1 MAAATIT
8 VTVLVVLLIVAVV
21 ALLMKI
27 NKDSKRM
34 DALGSES
41 LVKRMANPPIERPAV
56 MRPAVMPPP
65 SSMIRLD
72 VMPPPSSMI
81 RPAVMPRRLPRD
93 PRDRRM
99 DGSYAG
105 EPSTSELATAKV
117 MAAMRKA
124 KAKAAAEAAAKAAV
138 IYTNPSR
145 KVKLSAQ
152 EYFAKAQ
159 AEREASGSDFI
170 NDEERLYR
178 PPLQSVE
185 QALAAAKAAARA
197 AAANSSSLKSPK
209 RPQAPVDDIE
219 NVGDQSLML
228 DEDPSQEYDEM
239 AEETGIAKIA
249 IPQPD
254 ENWLK
259 SRQVQPVKDLSV
271 GIAITN
277 DVSKQDNL
285 QTGKITS
292 KFPIS
297 IRPAVMP
304 PMFPHKGPQGKPAY
318 FEAMR
323 AAAAKAAQERDAKA
337 KSMVD
342 NRARS
347 MAENA
352 EMQALKRIDNSGMKQ
367 YDMKKGPPAR
377 SFGIA
382 TPTRPTRLPQK
393 RPCSDFGNGY
403 RDDGMGCWLG
413 DEMVVSL
420 SERTGTTDAAVTAVK
435 MKAKMQAAEAGNKAA
450 MKAAKM
456 QAAEAGNKAAM
467 KAAKMQVAE
476 AGNKAA
482 MQAAEAAEYAEH
494 QRKQKAAMQA
504 AKMQAE
510 QAEMMAMKAAYE
522 DGYKGLARAGI
533 DYPISPGYPSSRDR
547 LPAMV
552 DRLPAMVDTSAAQA
566 AKMEAEEAANKAAM
580 KVEGYEMMEPRGYA
594 IRV

>member
-1 MAAATIT
+1 MDATTIT
-8 VTVLVVLLIVAVV
+8 VTVLVVLLIVAVA

-41 LVKRMANPPIERPAV
+41 LVKRMANQPIERPVV
-56 MRPAVMPPP
+56 MRSAVMPPP
-65 SSMIRLD
+65 PRMA
-72 VMPPPSSMI
+72 
-81 RPAVMPRRLPRD
+81 RPAVMPRRPEDNMRV
-93 PRDRRM
+93 
-99 DGSYAG
+99 GSL
-105 EPSTSELATAKV
+105 TLQ
-117 MAAMRKA
+117 

-159 AEREASGSDFI
+159 AAEREASGSDFI

-254 ENWLK
+254 ENWIK

-304 PMFPHKGPQGKPAY
+304 PMLSHKGPQMMRPAVMPYMPHHKGPQGKPAWSATPPGTGSAY
-318 FEAMR
+318 FELMR
-323 AAAAKAAQERDAKA
+323 EAAAKAAQERDAKA
-337 KSMVD
+337 RSMVD
-342 NRARS
+342 KRARS

-367 YDMKKGPPAR
+367 YDMTKGPPQAM
-377 SFGIA
+377 FGIDMGMKKTMKA
-382 TPTRPTRLPQK
+382 EAEQAEMMAMKAEAEQAR
-393 RPCSDFGNGY
+393 FGI
-403 RDDGMGCWLG
+403 DMGMGSA
-413 DEMVVSL
+413 E
-420 SERTGTTDAAVTAVK
+420 EAA
-435 MKAKMQAAEAGNKAA
+435 NKAA

-456 QAAEAGNKAAM
+456 QAAEA
-467 KAAKMQVAE
+467 
-476 AGNKAA
+476 
-482 MQAAEAAEYAEH
+482 
-494 QRKQKAAMQA
+494 
-504 AKMQAE
+504 
-510 QAEMMAMKAAYE
+510 
-522 DGYKGLARAGI
+522 
-533 DYPISPGYPSSRDR
+533 
-547 LPAMV
+547 
-552 DRLPAMVDTSAAQA
+552 
-566 AKMEAEEAANKAAM
+566 ANKAAM
-580 KVEGYEMMEPRGYA
+580 KVDGYEMMEPRGYA

>member
-1 MAAATIT
+1 
-8 VTVLVVLLIVAVV
+8 
-21 ALLMKI
+21 
-27 NKDSKRM
+27 
-34 DALGSES
+34 
-41 LVKRMANPPIERPAV
+41 
-56 MRPAVMPPP
+56 
-65 SSMIRLD
+65 
-72 VMPPPSSMI
+72 
-81 RPAVMPRRLPRD
+81 
-93 PRDRRM
+93 
-99 DGSYAG
+99 
-105 EPSTSELATAKV
+105 
-117 MAAMRKA
+117 
-124 KAKAAAEAAAKAAV
+124 
-138 IYTNPSR
+138 
-145 KVKLSAQ
+145 
-152 EYFAKAQ
+152 
-159 AEREASGSDFI
+159 
-170 NDEERLYR
+170 
-178 PPLQSVE
+178 
-185 QALAAAKAAARA
+185 
-197 AAANSSSLKSPK
+197 
-209 RPQAPVDDIE
+209 
-219 NVGDQSLML
+219 
-228 DEDPSQEYDEM
+228 
-239 AEETGIAKIA
+239 
-249 IPQPD
+249 
-254 ENWLK
+254 
-259 SRQVQPVKDLSV
+259 VKDLSV

-337 KSMVD
+337 RSMVD
-342 NRARS
+342 KRARS

-413 DEMVVSL
+413 DKMVVSL

-467 KAAKMQVAE
+467 KAA
-476 AGNKAA
+476 
-482 MQAAEAAEYAEH
+482 EAAEYAEH
-494 QRKQKAAMQA
+494 QRKQNAAIEVFRFERREAAMKA

-510 QAEMMAMKAAYE
+510 EAGNKADWGKVAMKAAYE

-580 KVEGYEMMEPRGYA
+580 KAAKMQAEEAANKAAMKVEGYEMMEPRGYA

>member
-8 VTVLVVLLIVAVV
+8 VTVLVVLLIVAIA

-27 NKDSKRM
+27 NEDTKRM
-34 DALGSES
+34 DALR
-41 LVKRMANPPIERPAV
+41 RMKNPPVE
-56 MRPAVMPPP
+56 
-65 SSMIRLD
+65 
-72 VMPPPSSMI
+72 

-105 EPSTSELATAKV
+105 EPSTSELAAVKA

-124 KAKAAAEAAAKAAV
+124 KAEAAAKAAAEAAV

-159 AEREASGSDFI
+159 AAEREASGSDFI
-170 NDEERLYR
+170 DNEERMYR
-178 PPLQSVE
+178 PPLQSAQE
-185 QALAAAKAAARA
+185 YFAKAAAEAAARA

-254 ENWLK
+254 ENWIK

-277 DVSKQDNL
+277 DVSKRDNL

-292 KFPIS
+292 KFPIRA
-297 IRPAVMP
+297 RPAVMP
-304 PMFPHKGPQGKPAY
+304 PMFPHKGPQMMRPAVMPHMPPHKGPRRDMPPMLSHKGPQGKPAY

-337 KSMVD
+337 RSMVD
-342 NRARS
+342 KRARS

-367 YDMKKGPPAR
+367 YDMTKGPPQAM
-377 SFGIA
+377 FGIDMGMKKTMKA
-382 TPTRPTRLPQK
+382 EAEQAEMMAMKVEAEQAR
-393 RPCSDFGNGY
+393 FGI
-403 RDDGMGCWLG
+403 DMGMGSA
-413 DEMVVSL
+413 E
-420 SERTGTTDAAVTAVK
+420 EAA
-435 MKAKMQAAEAGNKAA
+435 NKAA

-456 QAAEAGNKAAM
+456 QAAEAANKAVM
-467 KAAKMQVAE
+467 KAAT
-476 AGNKAA
+476 
-482 MQAAEAAEYAEH
+482 
-494 QRKQKAAMQA
+494 
-504 AKMQAE
+504 MQAE
-510 QAEMMAMKAAYE
+510 EAANKAVMKAAT
-522 DGYKGLARAGI
+522 
-533 DYPISPGYPSSRDR
+533 
-547 LPAMV
+547 M
-552 DRLPAMVDTSAAQA
+552 Q
-566 AKMEAEEAANKAAM
+566 AEEAANKAAM